1 MSIEIIQAGS
11 NNIPRI
17 TYDPDE
23 DILSITGRS
32 IAERPEVIYTPLEE
46 WIRNHLGRF
55 NQLRVVIFL
64 EYINSGSSKALRD
77 VLRMLSGYR
86 PPQYRV
92 RITWLYEE
100 DDESMH
106 ELGEHYRDSAGVNMD
121 VQMVL

>member
-1 MSIEIIQAGS
+1 MSIEIIQTGS

-17 TYDPDE
+17 TYDPEE

-32 IAERPEVIYTPLEE
+32 IAERPEIIYNPLED
-46 WIRNHLGRF
+46 WIRAHLDRF

-77 VLRMLSGYR
+77 VLRMISGYK
-86 PPQYRV
+86 PPQYKV

-106 ELGEHYRDSAGVNMD
+106 ELGEHYRDSASVNMD
-121 VQMVL
+121 VQMIL

>member
-1 MSIEIIQAGS
+1 MSIEIIQQGS

-17 TYDPDE
+17 TYDPEE

-32 IAERPEVIYTPLEE
+32 IAERPEIIYNPLED
-46 WIRNHLGRF
+46 WIRNHFDRF

-77 VLRMLSGYR
+77 VLRMISGYK
-86 PPQYRV
+86 PPQYKV

-106 ELGEHYRDSAGVNMD
+106 ELGEHYRDSAAVTMD

>member
-1 MSIEIIQAGS
+1 MEIIQAGT

-23 DILSITGRS
+23 DVLSITGRS
-32 IAERPEVIYTPLEE
+32 IAERPEVIYDPLEQ
-46 WIRNHLGRF
+46 WIRLHLGRF
-55 NQLRVVIFL
+55 SQLRVVIFL

-77 VLRMLSGYR
+77 VLRMISTYR
-86 PPQYRV
+86 APQYRI

-100 DDESMH
+100 DDEAMH
-106 ELGEHYRDSAGVNMD
+106 ELGEHYRDAAGVNMD

>member
-1 MSIEIIQAGS
+1 MSIEIIQKGS
-11 NNIPRI
+11 NNIPLI
-17 TYDPDE
+17 TYDPEE

-32 IAERPEVIYTPLEE
+32 IAERPEIIYNPLED
-46 WIRNHLGRF
+46 WIRNHLDRF

-77 VLRMLSGYR
+77 VLRMISGYK
-86 PPQYRV
+86 PPQYKV

-106 ELGEHYRDSAGVNMD
+106 ELGEHYRDSAGVTMD

>member
-1 MSIEIIQAGS
+1 MEIIQAGS

-23 DILSITGRS
+23 DVLSITGRS
-32 IAERPEVIYTPLEE
+32 IAERPEVIYNPLDD
-46 WIRNHLGRF
+46 WLRLHLSRF
-55 NQLRVVIFL
+55 SQLRVVIFL

-77 VLRMLSGYR
+77 VLRMISGYR
-86 PPQYRV
+86 APQYRI

-106 ELGEHYRDSAGVNMD
+106 ELGEHYRDAAGVNMD

>member
-17 TYDPDE
+17 TYDQEE
-23 DILSITGRS
+23 DVLSITGRS
-32 IAERPEVIYTPLEE
+32 IAERPDIIYTPLEQ
-46 WIRNHLGRF
+46 WIKAHLERF
-55 NQLRVVIFL
+55 TQLRLVIFL

-77 VLRMLSGYR
+77 VLRTISSYR
-86 PPQYRV
+86 APRYRI

-100 DDESMH
+100 DDEAMH
-106 ELGEHYRDSAGVNMD
+106 ELGEHYRDSAGINMD

>member
-23 DILSITGRS
+23 DVLSVTGRS
-32 IAERPEVIYTPLEE
+32 IAERPEIIYNPLEE
-46 WIRNHLGRF
+46 WIKSHLSKF
-55 NQLRVVIFL
+55 SQLRVVIFL

-77 VLRMLSGYR
+77 VLRMISGYR
-86 PPQYRV
+86 APRYRI

-100 DDESMH
+100 DDEAMH
-106 ELGEHYRDSAGVNMD
+106 ELGEHYRDAAGVNMD

>member
-1 MSIEIIQAGS
+1 MEIIQAGS

-23 DILSITGRS
+23 DVLSITGRS
-32 IAERPEVIYTPLEE
+32 IAERPEVIYSPLSD
-46 WIRNHLGRF
+46 WIRLHLSRF

-77 VLRMLSGYR
+77 VLRMISEYR
-86 PPQYRV
+86 APQYRI

-106 ELGEHYRDSAGVNMD
+106 ELGEHYRDAAGVTME

>member
-17 TYDPDE
+17 TYDQEE
-23 DILSITGRS
+23 DVLSITGRS
-32 IAERPEVIYTPLEE
+32 IAERPDIIYTPLEQ
-46 WIRNHLGRF
+46 WIKAHLERF
-55 NQLRVVIFL
+55 TQLRIVIFL

-77 VLRMLSGYR
+77 VLRMISSYR
-86 PPQYRV
+86 APRYRI

-100 DDESMH
+100 DDEAMH
-106 ELGEHYRDSAGVNMD
+106 ELGEHYRDSAGINMD

>member
-17 TYDPDE
+17 TYDPEE

-46 WIRNHLGRF
+46 WIRNHLERF
-55 NQLRVVIFL
+55 TQLRVVIFL

-86 PPQYRV
+86 QPQYRV

>member
-1 MSIEIIQAGS
+1 MEIIQAGS

-23 DILSITGRS
+23 DVLSITGRS
-32 IAERPEVIYTPLEE
+32 IAERPDVIYNPLEE
-46 WIRNHLGRF
+46 WIKGHLGRF

-77 VLRMLSGYR
+77 VLRMISGYR
-86 PPQYRV
+86 APQYKI

-100 DDESMH
+100 DDEAMH
-106 ELGEHYRDSAGVNMD
+106 ELGEHYRDAAGVNMD

>member
-1 MSIEIIQAGS
+1 MEIIQAGS

-23 DILSITGRS
+23 DVLSITGRS
-32 IAERPEVIYTPLEE
+32 IAERPEVIYNPLAD
-46 WIRNHLGRF
+46 WIRLHLGRF

-77 VLRMLSGYR
+77 VLRMISEYR
-86 PPQYRV
+86 APQYRI

-106 ELGEHYRDSAGVNMD
+106 ELGEHYRDAAGVTME

>member
-1 MSIEIIQAGS
+1 MSIEIIQKGS

-17 TYDPDE
+17 TYDPEE

-32 IAERPEVIYTPLEE
+32 IAERPEIIYNPLED
-46 WIRNHLGRF
+46 WIRNHLDRF

-77 VLRMLSGYR
+77 LLRMISGYK
-86 PPQYRV
+86 PPQYKV

-106 ELGEHYRDSAGVNMD
+106 ELGEHYRDSAGVTMD

>member
-17 TYDPDE
+17 TYDHEE

-32 IAERPEVIYTPLEE
+32 IAERPDLIYNPLED
-46 WIRNHLGRF
+46 WIRKHFERFSHLRI
-55 NQLRVVIFL
+55 VIFL

-77 VLRMLSGYR
+77 VLRMISGYR
-86 PPQYRV
+86 APQYRI

-100 DDESMH
+100 DDEAMH
-106 ELGEHYRDSAGVNMD
+106 ELGEHYRDSAGINMD

>member
-1 MSIEIIQAGS
+1 MNMEIIQAGS

-23 DILSITGRS
+23 DVLSITGRS
-32 IAERPEVIYTPLEE
+32 IAERPEVIYNPLAE
-46 WIRNHLGRF
+46 WISSHLGRF
-55 NQLRVVIFL
+55 TQLRVVIFL

-77 VLRMLSGYR
+77 VLRMISEYKAPRYR
-86 PPQYRV
+86 I

-100 DDESMH
+100 DDEAMR
-106 ELGEHYRDSAGVNMD
+106 ELGEHYRDAAGVSMD

>member
-1 MSIEIIQAGS
+1 MSIEIVQTGS
-11 NNIPRI
+11 NNIPQI
-17 TYDPDE
+17 TYDPEE

-32 IAERPEVIYTPLEE
+32 IAERPEIIYNPLEE
-46 WIRNHLGRF
+46 WIKAHLDRF

-77 VLRMLSGYR
+77 VLRMISGYK
-86 PPQYRV
+86 PPQYKV

-106 ELGEHYRDSAGVNMD
+106 ELGEHYRDSAAVNMD

>member
-17 TYDPDE
+17 TFDPEE
-23 DILSITGRS
+23 DVLSITGRS
-32 IAERPEVIYTPLEE
+32 IAERPDIIYTPLEE
-46 WIRNHLGRF
+46 WIRSHLERF
-55 NQLRVVIFL
+55 TQLRIVIFL

-77 VLRMLSGYR
+77 VLRMISSYR
-86 PPQYRV
+86 APRYRI

-100 DDESMH
+100 DDEAMH
-106 ELGEHYRDSAGVNMD
+106 ELGEHYRDSAGINMD